1 MARLRRQAR
10 TGGPLPI
17 RIGAVSSAK
26 VTSDRAVAVD
36 RGRWPLQDR
45 LDGPVVAPPSGQVV
59 QGHAERIAEADNR
72 AERGGRQSTG
82 LDLAQRLRRDAGRL
96 GHVAEV
102 TSCSGMAQ
110 ERSESLASLELLGRE
125 GMANH
130 AAMVRLVFQYRQG
143 VGSVL
148 LYRNLAAREP
158 P

>member
-10 TGGPLPI
+10 TWGPLPM
-17 RIGAVSSAK
+17 RIGEESSAK
-26 VTSDRAVAVD
+26 VTSDRAVADD
-36 RGRWPLQDR
+36 RTTWPLQDR
-45 LDGPVVAPPSGQVV
+45 LDGQVVAPGSGQVV
-59 QGHAERIAEADNR
+59 QRHAERIAEADNR

-102 TSCSGMAQ
+102 TIGSGMAQ
-110 ERSESLASLELLGRE
+110 ECPESLASLDLLGRE

-143 VGSVL
+143 
-148 LYRNLAAREP
+148 
-158 P
+158 

>member
-10 TGGPLPI
+10 TWGPLPM
-17 RIGAVSSAK
+17 RIGEVSSAK
-26 VTSDRAVAVD
+26 VTSDRAVAD
-36 RGRWPLQDR
+36 DQTWLLRDR
-45 LDGPVVAPPSGQVV
+45 LDGQVVAPCSGQVL
-59 QGHAERIAEADNR
+59 QGHSERIAEADNR

-96 GHVAEV
+96 CHVAEV

-110 ERSESLASLELLGRE
+110 ERSESLASLELLGGE

-143 VGSVL
+143 
-148 LYRNLAAREP
+148 
-158 P
+158 

>member
-10 TGGPLPI
+10 RCGPLPM
-17 RIGAVSSAK
+17 RIGEASSAK
-26 VTSDRAVAVD
+26 VTSDRAVADD
-36 RGRWPLQDR
+36 RGTWPLHDR
-45 LDGPVVAPPSGQVV
+45 LDRQVVAPCSGQDL

-96 GHVAEV
+96 CHLAEI
-102 TSCSGMAQ
+102 TSCSRMAQ
-110 ERSESLASLELLGRE
+110 ERPQSLASLELLGRE

-143 VGSVL
+143 
-148 LYRNLAAREP
+148 
-158 P
+158 

>member
-1 MARLRRQAR
+1 MARLCRQAR
-10 TGGPLPI
+10 TGGPLPM
-17 RIGAVSSAK
+17 RIGEASSAK
-26 VTSDRAVAVD
+26 VTSDRAGAD
-36 RGRWPLQDR
+36 NRGTWQLP
-45 LDGPVVAPPSGQVV
+45 DGLEGQVGAPGSGQVV

-102 TSCSGMAQ
+102 TICSGMAQ

-130 AAMVRLVFQYRQG
+130 AAMVRLVYQYRQG
-143 VGSVL
+143 
-148 LYRNLAAREP
+148 
-158 P
+158 